1 MSKMNSIIKE
11 TWLKALRSG
20 QYKQT
25 ISMLKKGNNFC
36 CLGVLCDLYAE
47 EKGKKW
53 QDWGDGSG
61 KWEMCGATEILPKE
75 VSRWAGLGQEND
87 DPIVTPNEEWEDRQ
101 SLSELN
107 DGGFS
112 FREIAD
118 MIEEQ
123 M

>member
-20 QYKQT
+20 QYEQT
-25 ISMLKKGNNFC
+25 TSMLKKGNNFC

-47 EKGKKW
+47 EKDKKW
-53 QDWGDGSG
+53 EDWGDD
-61 KWEMCGATEILPKE
+61 KWGICGATEILPKD